1 MLGEMFSLDL
11 SLSEWLLF
19 GFAGVFTGIINTLAG
34 SGSLIT
40 LPIFIFICGLP
51 APIANG
57 TNRIGVLIQS
67 GVGILAFRKT
77 GGVSFKYTLWL
88 IIPTIAGAIAGSL
101 IAASFN
107 EKLMNYTI
115 GGLMVFM
122 FFVLLINPKKWIRE
136 SDPDPAKNRS
146 WQSLLVFFGIGLY
159 GGFIQAGVGL
169 FLLAGLVLAARYSL
183 KDANAIKLLIV
194 FCFSIPALVIFLLNN
209 QVHIGFGLSMAVFQS
224 IGAMIGVRFASK
236 VPNANIW
243 IHRLLILIVLVSA
256 SKFLGL
262 WDLLGGLI

>member
-1 MLGEMFSLDL
+1 MLAEFMGLDL
-11 SLSEWLLF
+11 SLSQWCLF
-19 GFAGVFTGIINTLAG
+19 AFAGVFTGIINTLAG

-67 GVGILAFRKT
+67 AVGINAFRKA
-77 GGVSFKYTLWL
+77 GQVNFQYSQWL
-88 IIPTIAGAIAGSL
+88 IFPAVLGAILGSL
-101 IAASFN
+101 VAVQIN
-107 EKLMNYTI
+107 EKLMNYSI

-122 FFVLLINPKKWIRE
+122 FFVLLVNPKRWIRE
-136 SDPDPAKNRS
+136 SDPDPSRHRGWLS
-146 WQSLLVFFGIGLY
+146 MLVFFGIGVY
-159 GGFIQAGVGL
+159 GGFIQAGVGI

-194 FCFSIPALVIFLLNN
+194 CCFSVPALIIFLINQ
-209 QVHIGFGLSMAVFQS
+209 QVHIGVGLAMAVFQS
-224 IGAMIGVRFASK
+224 IGAVLGVRFASK
-236 VPNANIW
+236 VPNANVW

-256 SKFLGL
+256 TKFLGL
-262 WDLLGGLI
+262 WDWITAL

>member
-1 MLGEMFSLDL
+1 MFGEMFSLDL

-19 GFAGVFTGIINTLAG
+19 GFAGVFTGVINTLAG

-77 GGVSFKYTLWL
+77 GGVSFQHSLWL
-88 IIPTIAGAIAGSL
+88 IAPTIFGAIVGSSV
-101 IAASFN
+101 AATFD
-107 EKLMNYTI
+107 ERLMNYAI

-122 FFVLLINPKKWIRE
+122 FFVLLLNPKRWIRE
-136 SDPDPAKNRS
+136 SEPDPSKNRS
-146 WQSLLVFFGIGLY
+146 WQRLLIFFAIGLY

-169 FLLAGLVLAARYSL
+169 FLLAGLVLAAKYSL

-194 FCFSIPALVIFLLNN
+194 FCFSIPALIIFFINQ

-236 VPNANIW
+236 VPNANLW
-243 IHRLLILIVLVSA
+243 IHRLLVLIVLVSA

-262 WDLLGGLI
+262 WDLIASAF

>member
-1 MLGEMFSLDL
+1 MFGEMFSLDL

-67 GVGILAFRKT
+67 GVGILAFRKA
-77 GGVSFKYTLWL
+77 GGVSYKNTAWL
-88 IIPTIAGAIAGSL
+88 IIPTIAGAITGSL

-122 FFVLLINPKKWIRE
+122 FFVLLINPKRWIRE
-136 SDPDPAKNRS
+136 SDPDPSQNRS
-146 WQSLLVFFGIGLY
+146 WHRLLVFFGIGVY

-183 KDANAIKLLIV
+183 KDANAIKLMIV
-194 FCFSIPALVIFLLNN
+194 FCFSIPAIIIFFLNN

-224 IGAMIGVRFASK
+224 IGAMIGVRFAAK
-236 VPNANIW
+236 VPNANVW
-243 IHRLLILIVLVSA
+243 IHRLLVLIVLVSA

-262 WDLLGGLI
+262 WDLIASAF

>member
-1 MLGEMFSLDL
+1 MFTLDL
-11 SLSEWLLF
+11 SLSEWLIF
-19 GFAGVFTGIINTLAG
+19 GFAGIFTGIINTLAG

-67 GVGILAFRKT
+67 AVGILAFRKT
-77 GGVSFKYTLWL
+77 GGVNYKHTLWL
-88 IIPTIAGAIAGSL
+88 IIPTIAGAIIGSL
-101 IAASFN
+101 VAASFN
-107 EKLMNYTI
+107 EKLMNYSI

-122 FFVLLINPKKWIRE
+122 LLVLLINPKRWIRE
-136 SDPDPAKNRS
+136 SDPDPTKNRG

-159 GGFIQAGVGL
+159 GGFIQAGVGI

-194 FCFSIPALVIFLLNN
+194 FCFSVPALIIFFLNN

-224 IGAMIGVRFASK
+224 IGAMIGVRFVSK

-256 SKFLGL
+256 TKFLGL
-262 WDLLGGLI
+262 WDLIAAYI